1 MTDRQLIRRGVV
13 SAIPL
18 LGLLLGI
25 LIFHNSR
32 CSAPN
37 ENAPHIVELKR
48 LAGETPVY
56 EGFHKTGE
64 KVVVKSSLIYY
75 FVYYRGSATFHE
87 FNAFY
92 NRVLPEKGFVPEKG
106 STPGALTRYY
116 RRGDYVIAVEQDDSE
131 PDNFDLVFKWDP
143 E

>member
-1 MTDRQLIRRGVV
+1 MTGRLLIRKGVV

-18 LGLLLGI
+18 LGLLLGV

-37 ENAPHIVELKR
+37 ENDPHVVELKK

-56 EGFHKTGE
+56 EGFQKTGE
-64 KVVVKSSLIYY
+64 RVVVKSTLIYY
-75 FVYYRGSATFHE
+75 FVYYRGSAKFPE
-87 FNAFY
+87 VRAFY
-92 NRVLPEKGFVPEKG
+92 DRVLREKGFAPEKDRP
-106 STPGALTRYY
+106 PGVLTVKY
-116 RRGDYVIAVEQDDSE
+116 RRGDYEIAVEQSDRE
-131 PDNFDLVFKWDP
+131 PDHFDLVFKWDP

>member
-1 MTDRQLIRRGVV
+1 MTDRLLIRRGVV

-18 LGLLLGI
+18 LGLLLGV

-37 ENAPHIVELKR
+37 ENDPHVVGLKR

-56 EGFHKTGE
+56 EGFQKTGE
-64 KVVVKSSLIYY
+64 KVVVKSTLIYY
-75 FVYYRGSATFHE
+75 FVYYRGSAKFSE
-87 FNAFY
+87 VRVFY
-92 NRVLPEKGFVPEKG
+92 DRVLREKGFAPEKDEP
-106 STPGALTRYY
+106 PGALTARY
-116 RRGDYVIAVEQDDSE
+116 RRGDHEIAIEQSDRERDH
-131 PDNFDLVFKWDP
+131 FDLVFKWNP